1 LLAGL
6 KLSGMARQLAQHC
19 ELVGESGEVIELR
32 LAAPHK
38 HLLEKGPQER
48 LRAAIEERLGRSI
61 RLKVV
66 VGEPVGHTPA
76 QIDEREKRS
85 KLASAAESLNAD
97 PFVRELVEG
106 FGARVVPDSIK
117 PQR

>member
-1 LLAGL
+1 M
-6 KLSGMARQLAQHC
+6 KLSGMAGQLAQHC
-19 ELVGESGEVIELR
+19 ELVGESGGVIELR
-32 LAAPHK
+32 LAEAQK

-48 LRAAIEERLGRSI
+48 LRLAVETYLGRGV
-61 RLKVV
+61 RLKIM
-66 VGEPVGHTPA
+66 VGRPQGATPA
-76 QIDEREKRS
+76 ELDEQARRG
-85 KLASAAESLNAD
+85 KLAAAAQSLDAD